1 MAHFYATLGKDVEDG
16 ALEKPV
22 DIYHIIYQRH
32 AIERIVKR
40 GIREEDV
47 AHVLIAGETI
57 EDYPHDT
64 PYPSKLLLGWCD
76 MRPIHLVVA
85 TDAVG
90 RRKIVITVYV
100 PDFNKWDADFRRRR
114 R

>member
-1 MAHFYATLGKDVEDG
+1 MGDWK
-16 ALEKPV
+16 KPV
-22 DIYHIIYQRH
+22 DMYHIIYQRH
-32 AIERIVKR
+32 AIERMAER

-47 AHVLIAGETI
+47 ERVLLVGEVI
-57 EDYPHDT
+57 EDYPSDI
-64 PYPSKLLLGWCD
+64 PYPSILLLGWCG

-100 PDFNKWDADFRRRR
+100 PDSNKWDADFKGRKR
-114 R
+114 